1 VVVLIVPV
9 FRVLV
14 LKLPALEIDV
24 VLVVPRVVIPATP
37 RVPVLEVLTCSVV
50 PTKVAVPEFNVSVEI
65 LALLEIL
72 TVAVVPA
79 FSEFVEIL
87 AALLIFCVAR
97 RPLSVSVPTYRV
109 VI

>member
-1 VVVLIVPV
+1 M
-9 FRVLV
+9 
-14 LKLPALEIDV
+14 
-24 VLVVPRVVIPATP
+24 LVVPSVVVPATP
-37 RVPVLEVLTCSVV
+37 RVPVFEVFEN
-50 PTKVAVPEFNVSVEI
+50 VAVPLKTEVPALRVNVEI

-79 FSEFVEIL
+79 FSVFVEIL